1 MFIMHQLEVNRMKID
16 GDMKFQKKIFFSFNE
31 NFHFIDLATTTI

>member
-1 MFIMHQLEVNRMKID
+1 MFIMHQFEVHRLKID
-16 GDMKFQKKIFFSFNE
+16 GDMEFQKFIFFSFNE